1 MDDLLKEYCEI
12 AKKIAIEEGRAEGE
26 AKGRA
31 EGRAEG
37 ESIGEAKEK
46 FATAKR
52 LLTMKLSIQDISK
65 ATTLPVVKIQELQ
78 AEMLHTNA

>member
-1 MDDLLKEYCEI
+1 MDDLLKEYCDI
-12 AKKIAIEEGRAEGE
+12 AKKIAIEEGRAEGRAEGE
-26 AKGRA
+26 AK
-31 EGRAEG
+31 GRAEG

-52 LLTMKLSIQDISK
+52 LLAMKLSIQDIAK
-65 ATTLPVVKIQELQ
+65 ATTLPMVKIQELQ